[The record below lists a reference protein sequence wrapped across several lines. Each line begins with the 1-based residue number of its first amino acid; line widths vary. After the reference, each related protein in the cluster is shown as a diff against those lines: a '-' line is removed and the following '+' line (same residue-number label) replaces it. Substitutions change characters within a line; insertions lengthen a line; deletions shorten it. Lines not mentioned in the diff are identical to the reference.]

1 MDKSKKFE
9 SDSDQDGTEPAKAEP
24 ILSKYRKPA
33 ADAER
38 ERKEEEAARLQRI
51 KKEKQRLQ
59 GRVLPRKE
67 DEEHERNL
75 IRMATKG
82 VVQLF
87 NTVAEFQSSEKK
99 EVHKEVVA
107 QKTKY
112 SRILEATGDAYA
124 NTSNK
129 KIIEKLQSKDRK
141 WKVLNPDDESEYD
154 SEGNIKIADFDDDKW
169 IKHSQ

>member
-1 MDKSKKFE
+1 
-9 SDSDQDGTEPAKAEP
+9 
-24 ILSKYRKPA
+24 LSKYRKPA

-38 ERKEEEAARLQRI
+38 ERKDEEVARLRRI

-59 GRVLPRKE
+59 GRVLPRKDDE
-67 DEEHERNL
+67 DHERTL
-75 IRMATKG
+75 VRMATKG

-87 NTVAEFQSSEKK
+87 NTVSEFQSSEKK

-112 SRILEATGDAYA
+112 SRILESTGDAYA

-129 KIIEKLQSKDRK
+129 KIIENSLLVASTSFKSNGTCEDSLWATLRRIRSSFYAGVWSFSVIGNEFELLFISKRISPCCQFAR
-141 WKVLNPDDESEYD
+141 V
-154 SEGNIKIADFDDDKW
+154 
-169 IKHSQ
+169 